1 MITIGDISKFLWRI
15 DRISSM
21 KLTLDEARLLFWGYG
36 HKDIFSIK
44 DVDLNIDDK
53 EKILRSM
60 CSRGYFLRV
69 GSEFMITP
77 RGARTTR
84 EIHAM
89 FLE

>member
-36 HKDIFSIK
+36 NGGIFSVK
-44 DVDLNIDDK
+44 DVDIKIEDK
-53 EKILRSM
+53 EKTLRSM

-69 GSEFMITP
+69 GSDYMITP